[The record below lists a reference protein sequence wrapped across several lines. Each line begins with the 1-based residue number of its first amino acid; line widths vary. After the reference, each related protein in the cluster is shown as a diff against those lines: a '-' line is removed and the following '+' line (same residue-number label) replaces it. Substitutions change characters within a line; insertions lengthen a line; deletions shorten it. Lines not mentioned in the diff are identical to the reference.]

1 MTRARSGREP
11 SPWLALAALCIGFF
25 MILVDVTIV
34 SVAQKAIMAD
44 LRADL
49 GSIVWVTSAY
59 LLAGSVPLL
68 VAGRLGDRF
77 GPGRIYIAGLVVFT
91 AASAWCGLSH
101 TAGMLIAARA
111 VQGLG
116 SALMTPQ
123 TMAVITRL
131 FPKAKLGAALGA
143 WGATAGVATLFGP
156 LAGGLIVDKL
166 GWQWIFFVNVPVG
179 AAALVLAL
187 WLIPPLP
194 TRRIPS
200 DFVGVALS
208 GLGLCSLVLGLQEGE
223 RWHWGERSWA
233 LVFAGVALLAG
244 FAVWEGK
251 SRPAPLMP
259 LSLFLG
265 RNFTVSTVVIAT
277 VSFMMSGF
285 MLPAMLYLQIALG
298 FSAAHAAV
306 TMTPMALV
314 SGVLAPFAGKL
325 ADRLHPRDVIG
336 CGVALLGAG
345 VCWFAAVAKADAAQ
359 WSLMAPMAVVGVGVA
374 ATYSPISAAATRN
387 LPDHDAGAGSGVF
400 NTARMVGAV
409 LGSAS
414 VGALMQ
420 ALVAD
425 KLPQRPAG
433 GALGAAG
440 ALPAFLRPA
449 FSSAMSQSMLLC
461 VVVLAFGVLVST
473 LYRRSPERPRAPAVS
488 AVSGSGA
495 RPARDFPQAN
505 VSETSVKRETGLLGR
520 TEERAERSR

>member
-1 MTRARSGREP
+1 MRSAPDSHEP
-11 SPWLALAALCIGFF
+11 NPWLALIALCIGFF

-68 VAGRLGDRF
+68 VSGRLGDRF
-77 GPGRIYIAGLVVFT
+77 GPARIYIAGLVVFT
-91 AASAWCGLSH
+91 AASAWCGLSD

-131 FPKAKLGAALGA
+131 FPSAKLGAALGA
-143 WGATAGVATLFGP
+143 WGATAGAATLFGP

-179 AAALVLAL
+179 AVALVLAL
-187 WLIPPLP
+187 WLLPSLP
-194 TRRIPS
+194 TRSLPF

-208 GLGLCSLVLGLQEGE
+208 GLGLFSLVLGLQEGE
-223 RWHWGERSWA
+223 RWHWDQRPWA
-233 LVFAGVALLAG
+233 LVLAGAALLAG
-244 FAVWEGK
+244 FVVWEGK
-251 SRPAPLMP
+251 SRHAPLMP
-259 LSLFLG
+259 LALFHD
-265 RNFTVSTVVIAT
+265 RNFAVSAVVIAT

-298 FSAAHAAV
+298 FSAVHAAV

-314 SGVLAPFAGKL
+314 SGLLAPFAGKL

-336 CGVALLGAG
+336 FGVALLGAG
-345 VCWFAAVAKADAAQ
+345 VCWFAAVATADAGQ
-359 WSLMAPMAVVGVGVA
+359 WPLMAPMAVVGVGVA
-374 ATYSPISAAATRN
+374 ATYAPISAAATRN
-387 LPDHDAGAGSGVF
+387 LPDHDAGSGAGVY

-425 KLPQRPAG
+425 KLQARAAG
-433 GALGAAG
+433 GSMESMG
-440 ALPAFLRPA
+440 ALPVFLRPG
-449 FSSAMSQSMLLC
+449 FSAAMSQSMLLC
-461 VVVLAFGVLVST
+461 VVVLAFGVLASIW
-473 LYRRSPERPRAPAVS
+473 YRRSGGRGRALAPA
-488 AVSGSGA
+488 GH
-495 RPARDFPQAN
+495 
-505 VSETSVKRETGLLGR
+505 
-520 TEERAERSR
+520 